1 VRQMIACYL
10 RKIPVVGDAGELVGM
25 LTMSEASAA
34 GVRDPAVAEV
44 IERFAGSP
52 SLFAR
57 RLH

>member
-1 VRQMIACYL
+1 
-10 RKIPVVGDAGELVGM
+10 M

>member
-1 VRQMIACYL
+1 
-10 RKIPVVGDAGELVGM
+10 
-25 LTMSEASAA
+25 
-34 GVRDPAVAEV
+34 VRDPAVAEV